1 MKYKTPYDLRQAI
14 AHHLRMLSKGQGI
27 SVERLRR
34 HLAFERL
41 LARLF
46 KEPKPAWVLK
56 GGYAMELRTQNARVT
71 KDVDLTIPEGSNI
84 PTEQSKISVALYD
97 SLTNA
102 LAEDLGDFFSFSVRE
117 KSVELVGPP
126 NGGVRFHVSAI
137 LDGRIFAE
145 FHVDIGT
152 GDVRIWPFEKLA
164 CRNLLAFAG
173 VDCPAFPS
181 IPAEQQFAE
190 KLHAHTFQ
198 QDGKSSS
205 RVKDLTDMVLLIQG
219 GEMDRSKLLSVLQQT
234 FAKRN
239 THPLPDEL
247 PLFSDEWAEQFATLA
262 TKCRLEMTLM
272 DASLLVK
279 NYFKKIVSG
288 VAP

>member
-14 AHHLRMLSKGQGI
+14 AHQLRVLSKGRGI
-27 SVERLRR
+27 SVEHLRR

-46 KEPKPAWVLK
+46 KEPKPDWVLK
-56 GGYAMELRTQNARVT
+56 GGYAMELRAQNARVT
-71 KDVDLTIPEGSNI
+71 KDIDLTIPEGSNL
-84 PTEQSKISVALYD
+84 PTEQREMSVMLYD

-102 LAEDLGDFFSFSVRE
+102 LAEDLDDFFSFSVRE
-117 KSVELVGPP
+117 KSVELVAPP
-126 NGGVRFHVSAI
+126 NGGVRFHVSAV

-173 VDCPAFPS
+173 IDCPPFPS
-181 IPAEQQFAE
+181 IPVEQQFAE
-190 KLHAHTFQ
+190 KLHAYTFLR
-198 QDGKSSS
+198 DGKSSS
-205 RVKDLTDMVLLIQG
+205 RVKDLIDMVLLIQSG
-219 GEMDRSKLLSVLQQT
+219 KMDRSKLLSVLQQT
-234 FAKRN
+234 FTKRN

-262 TKCRLEMTLM
+262 DKCRLKMTLL

-279 NYFKKIVSG
+279 DYFKKIVSE
-288 VAP
+288 